1 MLTPFDGSTFNGAC
15 FNSIQFNL
23 DLIHDICRYTK
34 LRYCVLY
41 LVKSGLSVFHVRSI
55 SQSGV
60 RQKGN
65 EDVELSPMF
74 SDENFLP
81 TKRSMF
87 ILSLWKHGTLKTD
100 SE

>member
-1 MLTPFDGSTFNGAC
+1 MLVN
-15 FNSIQFNL
+15 
-23 DLIHDICRYTK
+23 
-34 LRYCVLY
+34 LRYLMLY

-65 EDVELSPMF
+65 EDVELFSMF

-87 ILSLWKHGTLKTD
+87 ILRLWRHGTLTTG

>member
-1 MLTPFDGSTFNGAC
+1 MLTPFDGSTFNEAC
-15 FNSIQFNL
+15 FIAFNSTWISSMTFAG
-23 DLIHDICRYTK
+23 K
-34 LRYCVLY
+34 LLLSYWMLY

-60 RQKGN
+60 RQKGR

>member
-1 MLTPFDGSTFNGAC
+1 MMEAPSTESVLIAFDSTWISSMTFAGK
-15 FNSIQFNL
+15 L
-23 DLIHDICRYTK
+23 LMRYWTI
-34 LRYCVLY
+34 Y

-65 EDVELSPMF
+65 EDVELSSMF

-87 ILSLWKHGTLKTD
+87 ILSLDMDTWNTND
-100 SE
+100 

>member
-1 MLTPFDGSTFNGAC
+1 MEAPSTESVLIAFDSTWISSMTFAGK
-15 FNSIQFNL
+15 L
-23 DLIHDICRYTK
+23 LMRYWTI
-34 LRYCVLY
+34 Y

-87 ILSLWKHGTLKTD
+87 ILSLDMDTWNTND
-100 SE
+100 